1 MRGLDISDAKFTRGN
16 KAEHINLARKL
27 VNLPRLTNPAFCLF
41 RFFADGFLSG
51 LRAFVLN
58 LRAKAARLP
67 KCLQTKR
74 LGRLKFGR
82 KFIGAEVL

>member
-1 MRGLDISDAKFTRGN
+1 MRGLDISDAKFTRGG

-27 VNLPRLTNPAFCLF
+27 VNLPRLTNPAFLPFPLF
-41 RFFADGFLSG
+41 CRRIFIQPGVFA
-51 LRAFVLN
+51 LN

>member
-1 MRGLDISDAKFTRGN
+1 MRGLDITDAKFTRGG
-16 KAEHINLARKL
+16 KAEHINLARL
-27 VNLPRLTNPAFCLF
+27 INPAFCLS
-41 RFFADGFLSG
+41 RFFADGFLSS

-58 LRAKAARLP
+58 LRAKTARMT
-67 KCLQTKR
+67 KRLQTKR